1 MTVARSSHE
10 VLQNAKTIAVVGASR
25 DPNKAG
31 GSVPAGLQGRGF
43 RAIPIK
49 PDAETLFCAEGY
61 PSRPDRPPKNDLLR
75 AFPPAPRAPAIA
87 RPAAAPPAQ
96 AFWLPR

>member
-10 VLQNAKTIAVVGASR
+10 VLQNAKTIAIVGASR

-43 RAIPIK
+43 RVIPIN
-49 PDAETLFCAEGY
+49 PYAETLFGEKGY
-61 PSRPDRPPKNDLLR
+61 PSVLDVPEKIDILDV
-75 AFPPAPRAPAIA
+75 F
-87 RPAAAPPAQ
+87 RPAAHAPPIARHAAPVGAQ
-96 AFWLPR
+96 TVW